1 VLYDMQTASV
11 TELVSSPDSIV
22 GDNPSWSKDG
32 RFIYIDAPLVSDP
45 AIYRI
50 RIADKHI
57 ERIASLK
64 GIQRANISYWVGLTP
79 DGSPLVTRRVQGSE
93 IYSWDWVAP

>member
-1 VLYDMQTASV
+1 LPNWSTAP
-11 TELVSSPDSIV
+11 E
-22 GDNPSWSKDG
+22 
-32 RFIYIDAPLVSDP
+32 P

-64 GIQRANISYWVGLTP
+64 GIQRANMDHWIGLTP
-79 DGSPLVTRRVQGSE
+79 DGSPLITRRVQGSE
-93 IYSWDWVAP
+93 IYAWNWVAP